1 MHLSERLGY
10 WQSTCAASGLKKPR
24 EEMTQLQVDARMETS
39 GFVQLLTMTDKAKL
53 LTDDTKYAQ

>member
-1 MHLSERLGY
+1 
-10 WQSTCAASGLKKPR
+10 
-24 EEMTQLQVDARMETS
+24 MTQLQVDAHMENS

>member
-1 MHLSERLGY
+1 
-10 WQSTCAASGLKKPR
+10 
-24 EEMTQLQVDARMETS
+24 MTQLQVDARMETS